1 MCLMVKLMRNVE
13 TVFMEVECQKDI
25 FQWQQSQNFIRGRA
39 FSGPQ
44 YVQGGVLLHKAVHC
58 HW

>member
-1 MCLMVKLMRNVE
+1 MVKLMRNVE

-25 FQWQQSQNFIRGRA
+25 FQWQQSQNFVRGRA